1 MTELEEVCQYQHQV
15 ISFKSNRIWSFR
27 HRAMLFPS
35 LYLLISSV
43 ASHCLKRFT
52 VTFYEKSAWT
62 AMAVTI
68 VTEMSCEWKNYVDP
82 SGILNSNTPK
92 LRNTSVLF
100 FSPPPSHTVTNL
112 QLSKSSFWMCASCL
126 EVTDMELNFLS
137 VIEINW
143 VWNTWR
149 KKPCKLGRP
158 RHHYGKKLAGIPH
171 TLLQR
176 NPSSAKHLS
185 MCLTLIKWS

>member
-1 MTELEEVCQYQHQV
+1 MTEVSQYQHEV
-15 ISFKSNRIWSFR
+15 SASASDRIWSFR

-35 LYLLISSV
+35 LYILISSV

-52 VTFYEKSAWT
+52 VSRFTFYEKSAWT
-62 AMAVTI
+62 AITVTI
-68 VTEMSCEWKNYVDP
+68 LTEMSCDWKNYVDL
-82 SGILNSNTPK
+82 SGILSSNTPK

-112 QLSKSSFWMCASCL
+112 QISKRSFCMYALMLGRYWYGAKHLISNWNQ
-126 EVTDMELNFLS
+126 LN
-137 VIEINW
+137 VKHMK
-143 VWNTWR
+143 